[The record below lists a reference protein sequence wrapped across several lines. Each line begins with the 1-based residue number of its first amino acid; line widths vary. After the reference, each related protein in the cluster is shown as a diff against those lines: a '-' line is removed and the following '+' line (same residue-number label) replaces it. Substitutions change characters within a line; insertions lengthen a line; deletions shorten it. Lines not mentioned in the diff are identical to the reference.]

1 MNLLNKNTR
10 NFFLITGLICSL
22 GAFAHEGHDHG
33 VPGVLKP
40 QKGGSIKPALGGLLI
55 ELVADKTK
63 KQIKLYPMNKEYK
76 AVALN
81 DVSLNATTLRRRV
94 DKKPTEL
101 KLEAASDHLVGNFDP
116 QGKYPFNVDITTNY
130 KNEKDSVSFIV
141 DRN

>member
-1 MNLLNKNTR
+1 MNYLTMKTKSI
-10 NFFLITGLICSL
+10 FLITGLVLSL

-40 QKGGSIKPALGGLLI
+40 QKGGSIKPALGGLLV

-63 KQIKLYPMNKEYK
+63 KQLKFYPMDKDYK
-76 AVALN
+76 AVALT

-94 DKKPTEL
+94 DKKPSDL
-101 KLEAASDHLVGNFDP
+101 KLEVAGDHLVGTFDP
-116 QGKYPFNVDITTNY
+116 QGKYPFNVDINTEY
-130 KNEKDSVSFIV
+130 KNEKDTIKFIV